1 MDSKLQDKVVDVTF
15 AAAATLFAWVLWLG
29 VVKLSG
35 ALGVDASVPNFDLW
49 ARVGAVVIGLG
60 LFLYLSRSD
69 TANQFMHEV
78 VAELYRVTWPTHK
91 ETLSAT
97 YVVVIMVLLS
107 GLVLGLMDKF
117 WTLVIK
123 QVL

>member
-1 MDSKLQDKVVDVTF
+1 MDSNLQNKWVFSTF
-15 AAAATLFAWVLWLG
+15 LLFSILVIWVLWLG
-29 VVKLSG
+29 FLKF
-35 ALGVDASVPNFDLW
+35 AGVFGLESTIPHFELW
-49 ARVGAVVIGLG
+49 ARGLSIGLGLG
-60 LFLYLSRSD
+60 LFLYLIKSD
-69 TANQFMHEV
+69 TTNQFMHEV

-91 ETLSAT
+91 ETMSAT

-107 GLVLGLMDKF
+107 GVVLGLLDKF

>member
-1 MDSKLQDKVVDVTF
+1 MDAKLQDKLVSISFLSF
-15 AAAATLFAWVLWLG
+15 AILVAWVVWLG
-29 VVKLSG
+29 VLKLAG
-35 ALGVDASVPNFDLW
+35 GFGWDAALKNFDLW
-49 ARVGAVVIGLG
+49 ARGGAIALAVGGY
-60 LFLYLSRSD
+60 FYLSKSD

-91 ETLSAT
+91 ETMSST

-107 GLVLGLMDKF
+107 GLILGLIDKF

-123 QVL
+123 QIL